1 MRMRWLGVTVLL
13 LGMPVLASRA
23 AAPVEGWSLRGDWQ
37 QGELLLGQAAPGT
50 QVWFNGR
57 KLSLTPQGEFV
68 FGLDRDAA
76 IEAELKVQTP
86 GTPLAETF
94 RYAVAP
100 RAWDVQRVDGLP
112 ESKVNPPASA
122 LKRIERERAL
132 IAAARAQDLPLGDF
146 AQPMQWP
153 VLGRISGV
161 FGNQRILNGVPKQPH
176 YGVDV
181 AVPTGTHLGAP
192 LGGVVTLAEP
202 DLYFTGGTVIVDHG
216 HGLSSIMVHLSKLG
230 VKTGQS
236 VRQGD
241 YIGDAGMTGRATGPH
256 LHWGVYWFGARL
268 DPQRLLPP
276 METLWPAKA
285 APAR

>member
-1 MRMRWLGVTVLL
+1 MKSRTRLTLL
-13 LGMPVLASRA
+13 LGLLLWLPGAWA
-23 AAPVEGWSLRGDWQ
+23 AAQDGQAWSVRGQWQ
-37 QGELLLGQAAPGT
+37 QGELLLGRAAPGT

-57 KLSLTPQGEFV
+57 KLSLTPQGDFV
-68 FGLDRDAA
+68 FGLDRDAPA
-76 IEAELKVQTP
+76 EAELRVQTP
-86 GTPLAETF
+86 QAPMPETF

-112 ESKVNPPASA
+112 ESKVNPPPAA

-132 IAAARAQDLPLGDF
+132 IAAARAPDRPLENF

-181 AVPTGTHLGAP
+181 AVPTGTRLMAP
-192 LGGVVTLAEP
+192 LGGIVTLAER
-202 DLYFTGGTVIVDHG
+202 DLYFTGGTVIIDHG
-216 HGLSSIMVHLSKLG
+216 HGLSSIMVHLSKVG
-230 VKTGQS
+230 VKNGQALQ
-236 VRQGD
+236 QGE
-241 YIGDAGMTGRATGPH
+241 YVGDAGMTGRATGPH

-276 METLWPAKA
+276 METLWPPKT
-285 APAR
+285 P